1 MPTKLIYDG
10 NILKQ
15 ARVAQNKSIGD
26 IAYTLCSSS
35 HQISDIELNQISDIE
50 LNSSTSYGFIRQIV
64 IKRYAELLNIDLNT
78 VVTQFESDLDIIK

>member
-10 NILKQ
+10 NILRQ
-15 ARVAQNKSIGD
+15 ARIAQNKSIGD

-35 HQISDIELNQISDIE
+35 HQISDIELNSA
-50 LNSSTSYGFIRQIV
+50 TSYGFLRQIV

-78 VVTQFESDLDIIK
+78 VITQFESDLDIIN

>member
-1 MPTKLIYDG
+1 MKLNMPTKLIYDG

-35 HQISDIELNQISDIE
+35 HQISDIELN
-50 LNSSTSYGFIRQIV
+50 SSTSYGFLRQIV
-64 IKRYAELLNIDLNT
+64 IRRYAELLNIDLNA
-78 VVTQFESDLDIIK
+78 VITQFETDLDIIK

>member
-1 MPTKLIYDG
+1 MPTTLIYDG

-15 ARVAQNKSIGD
+15 ARIAQNKSIGD

-35 HQISDIELNQISDIE
+35 HQISDIELN
-50 LNSSTSYGFIRQIV
+50 SSTSYGFLRQIV
-64 IKRYAELLNIDLNT
+64 IKRYATLLNIDLNT

>member
-1 MPTKLIYDG
+1 MKLNMPTKLIYDG

-35 HQISDIELNQISDIE
+35 HQISDIELN
-50 LNSSTSYGFIRQIV
+50 SSTSYGFLRQIV
-64 IKRYAELLNIDLNT
+64 IKRYAELLSIDLNA
-78 VVTQFESDLDIIK
+78 VITQFESDLDIIK

>member
-1 MPTKLIYDG
+1 MNLIMPTKLIYDG

-15 ARVAQNKSIGD
+15 ARIAQNKSIGD

-35 HQISDIELNQISDIE
+35 HQISDIELNSATSD
-50 LNSSTSYGFIRQIV
+50 GFLRQIV

-78 VVTQFESDLDIIK
+78 VVSQFESDLDIIN

>member
-10 NILKQ
+10 NVLMQ
-15 ARVAQNKSIGD
+15 ARIAQNKSIGD

-35 HQISDIELNQISDIE
+35 HQISDIELNSA
-50 LNSSTSYGFIRQIV
+50 TSYGFLRQIV

-78 VVTQFESDLDIIK
+78 VITQFESDLDIIN

>member
-1 MPTKLIYDG
+1 MKLIMPTKLIYDG
-10 NILKQ
+10 NILRQ

-35 HQISDIELNQISDIE
+35 HQISDIELNSA
-50 LNSSTSYGFIRQIV
+50 TSYGFLRQIV

-78 VVTQFESDLDIIK
+78 VVTQFESDLDIIN

>member
-1 MPTKLIYDG
+1 MKLIMPTKLIYDG
-10 NILKQ
+10 NILRQ

-26 IAYTLCSSS
+26 IAYALCSSS
-35 HQISDIELNQISDIE
+35 HQISDIE
-50 LNSSTSYGFIRQIV
+50 LNSSTSYGFLRQIV

>member
-10 NILKQ
+10 NILRQ
-15 ARVAQNKSIGD
+15 ARIAQNKSIGD

-35 HQISDIELNQISDIE
+35 HQISDIELNSA
-50 LNSSTSYGFIRQIV
+50 TSYGFLRQIV

-78 VVTQFESDLDIIK
+78 VVTQFESDLDIIN

>member
-1 MPTKLIYDG
+1 MKLNMPTKLIYDG

-15 ARVAQNKSIGD
+15 ARIAQNKSIGD

-35 HQISDIELNQISDIE
+35 HQISDIELN
-50 LNSSTSYGFIRQIV
+50 SSTSYGFLRQIV
-64 IKRYAELLNIDLNT
+64 IKRYATLLNIDLNT

>member
-15 ARVAQNKSIGD
+15 ARIAQNKSIGD

-35 HQISDIELNQISDIE
+35 HQITDIE
-50 LNSSTSYGFIRQIV
+50 LNSATSYGFLRQIV

-78 VVTQFESDLDIIK
+78 VITQFESDLDISN

>member
-1 MPTKLIYDG
+1 MKLNMPTKLIYDG

-35 HQISDIELNQISDIE
+35 HQISDIELN
-50 LNSSTSYGFIRQIV
+50 SSTSYGFLRQIV

>member
-1 MPTKLIYDG
+1 MNLMMPTKLIYDG

-35 HQISDIELNQISDIE
+35 HQISDIELN
-50 LNSSTSYGFIRQIV
+50 SSTSYGFLRQIV

>member
-1 MPTKLIYDG
+1 MNLIMPTKLIYDG

-15 ARVAQNKSIGD
+15 ARVTQNKSIGD

-35 HQISDIELNQISDIE
+35 HQISDIELN
-50 LNSSTSYGFIRQIV
+50 SSTSYGFLRQIV